1 VTARASVGKRRWD
14 EVSSIRDDG
23 ISLDDRDWLPREGR
37 RALSRTGIAEQNRLL
52 LRRYRDFRL
61 AADAV
66 VASWRHRAEVVAVAL
81 LGSVAARPWQEVP
94 RFAPFRR
101 ARIALWH
108 ECKDLDLALWL
119 AHLRDLD
126 GLRRAKDRALRDHF
140 ARTGAGVASHQ
151 VDVFVL
157 EPETDRYLGRLCQF
171 NRCPKG
177 KNPNAWCR
185 AAGRRRSCASTRVSA
200 GSRKPWPGIAP
211 SACSIAPQ
219 GRSVAPP
226 SFPSRTNPD
235 HRAARRSGASRSAPA
250 RELR

>member
-108 ECKDLDLALWL
+108 ECKDLDLAVWL
-119 AHLRDLD
+119 AHLRGLD
-126 GLRRAKDRALRDHF
+126 GLRRAKDRALRDQF
-140 ARTGAGVASHQ
+140 ARTGAGVAPHQ

-157 EPETDRYLGRLCQF
+157 EPGTGRYLGRLCQF

-177 KNPNAWCR
+177 KPECLVTGCGAAAFLRQHDAFRWQPQALAEDRAVRLFDRDTGQIRR
-185 AAGRRRSCASTRVSA
+185 AADL
-200 GSRKPWPGIAP
+200 PL
-211 SACSIAPQ
+211 
-219 GRSVAPP
+219 
-226 SFPSRTNPD
+226 PD
-235 HRAARRSGASRSAPA
+235 ES
-250 RELR
+250 